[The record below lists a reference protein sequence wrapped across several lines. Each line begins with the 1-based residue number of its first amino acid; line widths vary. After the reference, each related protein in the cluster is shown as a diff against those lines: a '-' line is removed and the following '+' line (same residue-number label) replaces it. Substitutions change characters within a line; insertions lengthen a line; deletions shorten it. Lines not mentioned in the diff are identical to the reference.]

1 MGGWAGTGA
10 AATAEYGGGGG
21 RWCWVG
27 GAAGAYC
34 IGAVACGNPVDG
46 FTLQLAAAAAF
57 AA

>member
-46 FTLQLAAAAAF
+46 FTLQLAVF